1 MKASEIRRQAR
12 EALRGKWGKSVCIT
26 LAYIVIVFIILLIT
40 ELFESGSVIK
50 TIVQI
55 IQIFINVP
63 LSLGFAYSM
72 IKIKRNE
79 EVRPFDF
86 LKIGFKNFGRA
97 WKLDLRIFLK
107 LIVPII
113 ILIIGLV
120 FIYVALFG
128 ATLVVYELSDVE
140 LDWNLLSNIFYIGI
154 AIYLLGLILS
164 IIFGLLYSL
173 VFMVAYDNPYMAASV
188 AVNKSAELMRGNRW
202 KFFVLILSFL
212 GWAILGILSL
222 GIGLLWLIPYIQVTG
237 VCFYDELL
245 KINKNNKKEKQN

>member
-12 EALRGKWGKSVCIT
+12 EALRGKWGKSVWIT
-26 LAYIVIVFIILLIT
+26 LAYLVIVFIILFIT

-79 EVRPFDF
+79 EVRTFDF

-120 FIYVALFG
+120 FIYVALYG
-128 ATLVVYELSDVE
+128 AALVVYELSDVE

-173 VFMVAYDNPYMAASV
+173 AFMVAYDNPYMAASV

-202 KFFVLILSFL
+202 KFFALILSFL

-222 GIGLLWLIPYIQVTG
+222 GIGLLWLIPYIQVAG

>member
-1 MKASEIRRQAR
+1 MKASEIRRQAI

-55 IQIFINVP
+55 IQIFISVP

>member
-12 EALRGKWGKSVCIT
+12 ETLRGKWGKSVCIT

>member
-222 GIGLLWLIPYIQVTG
+222 GIGLLWLIPYVQVTG